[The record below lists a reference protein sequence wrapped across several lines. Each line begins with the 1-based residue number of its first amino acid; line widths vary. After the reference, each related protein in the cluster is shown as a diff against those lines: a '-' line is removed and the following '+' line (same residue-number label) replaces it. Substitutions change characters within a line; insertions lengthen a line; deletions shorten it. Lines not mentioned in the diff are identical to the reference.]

1 MRFQCEDSIA
11 HRFDTALHR
20 TVRRLFAVVFQAQA
34 LGGVA
39 HLGFK
44 HAIEATQCVF
54 DNGGAGRAV
63 HAFDAQALMHVAFVD
78 RGARRGDQLADFS
91 EADALRVVMQA

>member
-20 TVRRLFAVVFQAQA
+20 TVRQLFAIVFQAQA

-39 HLGFK
+39 YLGLK
-44 HAIEATQCVF
+44 HAIEATQRVF
-54 DNGGAGRAV
+54 DHGSAGRAV
-63 HAFDAQALMHVAFVD
+63 HTFDA
-78 RGARRGDQLADFS
+78 
-91 EADALRVVMQA
+91 